1 MIRAYLRVS
10 TDKQGDSGLGLEAQ
24 RRAIQDKYQGQPI
37 EWYTDETSGSTPA
50 LERPAFGRLINEC
63 EAGDTIAVA
72 KLDRLSRSLSDY
84 CAIDYLLQREKVTL
98 ISVNGDGTGMGS
110 DPMGELFRGFIV
122 LIAQYE
128 RRLTQLRTK
137 AAMQALKASGY
148 HGSRVSPLTQVVDRR
163 VRRDGTLGAGKLVVN
178 TELLEKLRRL
188 KDSGRGWPYLAQVA
202 SSALN
207 KEVTP
212 SSVRHA
218 LGKYL

>member
-24 RRAIQDKYQGQPI
+24 RRAISDKYPGEAI
-37 EWYTDETSGSTPA
+37 EWYTDEVSGSTPA
-50 LERPAFGRLINEC
+50 LERPAFGRLINEA

-84 CAIDYLLQREKVTL
+84 CAIDYLLQREKLELV
-98 ISVNGDGTGMGS
+98 SVNGDGTGMGN

-137 AAMQALKASGY
+137 AAMQALKANGF
-148 HGSRVSPLTQVVDRR
+148 HASRVSPLATVVDRR
-163 VRRDGTLGAGKLVVN
+163 QRRDGTLGAGKLCIN
-178 TELLEKLRRL
+178 TELLEKLRKL
-188 KDSGRGWPYLAQVA
+188 KASGRGWPHLAEVA
-202 SSALN
+202 AADLG
-207 KEVTP
+207 KPVTP

-218 LGKYL
+218 LGKYA